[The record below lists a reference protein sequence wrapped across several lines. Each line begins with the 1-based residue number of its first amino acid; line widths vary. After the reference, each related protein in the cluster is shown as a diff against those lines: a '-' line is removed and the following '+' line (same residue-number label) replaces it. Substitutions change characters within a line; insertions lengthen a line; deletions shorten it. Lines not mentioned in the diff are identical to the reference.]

1 MKNRISKILKFALCS
16 IFIVQVAFA
25 QQPKEKALL
34 WKVTGNGLEKPSYVF
49 GTIHLICADKYEMSD
64 AVLKAVENAD
74 KIALELDMD
83 DPAMNAKIQQLSI
96 NPGMK
101 NIQEHIPADKVEVVD
116 NYFKAKYGQGIA
128 QMGVLK
134 PFVLSSMVLLGNMSC
149 ETRQFEAEFVKLA
162 AAQEKELIGL
172 ETVEY
177 QIGLFDDLSTEK
189 QIEALIEAIE
199 TPEESNKM
207 MNEMMAAYTEKDLKQ
222 LGKIIKDN
230 EDFEGF
236 NDKLLVQRNK
246 NWIPIIEKLS
256 REQSVFYAVGAGH
269 LTSEEG
275 VIALLRK
282 EGFTVEAV
290 K

>member
-1 MKNRISKILKFALCS
+1 MKRISKILALALCS
-16 IFIVQVAFA
+16 LLIFQTTLA

-64 AVLKAVENAD
+64 AVIKAVESAD

-83 DPAMNAKIQQLSI
+83 DPAMNAKIQQLSL

-101 NIQEHIPADKVEVVD
+101 NIQEHIPADKIELVD
-116 NYFKAKYGQGIA
+116 NYLKSKYGQGIA
-128 QMGVLK
+128 QLGILK
-134 PFVLSSMVLLGNMSC
+134 PFVLSSMVLMGNMKC
-149 ETRQFEAEFVKLA
+149 ETRQFETEFVKLA
-162 AAQEKELIGL
+162 AQQEKELIGL
-172 ETVEY
+172 ETIEY
-177 QIGLFDDLSTEK
+177 QISLFDDVSME
-189 QIEALIEAIE
+189 QQVEALVESIE
-199 TPEESNKM
+199 TPESGNKM
-207 MNEMMAAYTEKDLKQ
+207 MEALMTAYQEKDLKK
-222 LGKIIKDN
+222 LGKIMEEN
-230 EDFEGF
+230 EEFEGF
-236 NDKLLVQRNK
+236 NDKFLIQRNK
-246 NWIPIIEKLS
+246 NWIPIMKELS
-256 REQSVFYAVGAGH
+256 QKESVFYAVGAGH